1 MGKSRQAWRPALLRW
16 TVLILVT
23 VGTQLPFDR
32 LIEIVDGAAPG
43 IGQPVLAQTGRG
55 AYVPRNIEHRQMI
68 DPVEFA
74 DILSRVS
81 LIVAHAGIG
90 TLLMAQKH
98 QKPIIVFPRR
108 ASLGEHRNEHQLA
121 TVKAV
126 ETRQGVYVAW
136 TAEDVV
142 QLLGQQLLPPLP
154 APKDYGKIQLLDK
167 LSAFIGEKNRKR
179 DTSPRKTGLAG
190 TGEHS

>member
-1 MGKSRQAWRPALLRW
+1 MGKSRSPQWSALFWQA
-16 TVLILVT
+16 VLILVT

-32 LIEIVDGAAPG
+32 LIEIVDEAAPRLDRP
-43 IGQPVLAQTGRG
+43 ILAQTGIG
-55 AYVPRNIEHRQMI
+55 KYVPRNIDHRQMI

-74 DILSRVS
+74 DILSNVS

-121 TVKAV
+121 TVKAL
-126 ETRQGVYVAW
+126 ENREGVYVAW
-136 TAEDVV
+136 TGEDVV
-142 QLLGQQLLPPLP
+142 RLLGEKLAPPLP
-154 APKDYGKIQLLDK
+154 SSSDHSRMQLLDK
-167 LSAFIGEKNRKR
+167 LTSFIGDARHKPKGN
-179 DTSPRKTGLAG
+179 D
-190 TGEHS
+190 

>member
-1 MGKSRQAWRPALLRW
+1 M
-16 TVLILVT
+16 ILVT

-32 LIEIVDGAAPG
+32 LIEIVDGAAPSVA
-43 IGQPVLAQTGRG
+43 QPVLAQTGCG
-55 AYVPRNIEHRQMI
+55 QYVPRNIEWRQMI

-74 DILSRVS
+74 EILSRVS

-121 TVKAV
+121 TVKAL
-126 ETRQGVYVAW
+126 ETRSGIYVAW

-142 QLLGQQLLPPLP
+142 GLLGQSLAPPPPLGS
-154 APKDYGKIQLLDK
+154 DFGKVQLLDK
-167 LSAFIGEKNRKR
+167 ISSFIGGVGHKR
-179 DTSPRKTGLAG
+179 DAAPRRPGLAR
-190 TGEHS
+190 TSERS

>member
-1 MGKSRQAWRPALLRW
+1 M
-16 TVLILVT
+16 ILVT

-32 LIEIVDGAAPG
+32 LIEIVDEAAPG
-43 IGQPVLAQTGRG
+43 IGRPILAQTGRG
-55 AYVPRNIEHRQMI
+55 QYVPRNIEWRQMI

-121 TVKAV
+121 TVKAL
-126 ETRQGVYVAW
+126 ETRQGIYVAW

-142 QLLGQQLLPPLP
+142 RLLGQTLAPPLP
-154 APKDYGKIQLLDK
+154 ASTDYGKVQLLDK
-167 LSAFIGEKNRKR
+167 ISSFIGGKSKKR
-179 DTSPRKTGLAG
+179 EASPRRPGLAG
-190 TGEHS
+190 SSEHR